1 MKQQVTGE
9 LSNPGVQP
17 SRLVSRA
24 YLAVPE
30 RANCVL
36 VRELEALRF
45 LAERT
50 GLDDPAGHVACLPPK
65 IWLHRVLLVSTIA
78 C

>member
-1 MKQQVTGE
+1 MR
-9 LSNPGVQP
+9 VQP

-24 YLAVPE
+24 HLALPE

-50 GLDDPAGHVACLPPK
+50 GLDDTAWTRGLPPQD
-65 IWLHRVLLVSTIA
+65 LASPRASGQYDRLLVGHSEENL
-78 C
+78 